1 MTNFFT
7 GQLVT
12 LQYEQRQ
19 FEAIVIDPNGLG
31 RSQPSIGFGF
41 RMMAKH
47 GGLNHDTI
55 SKWVTKESVFEGG
68 KNNEIQTLKLP
79 SGKALRVMKIIGQ
92 DNNRYYVLEVSQWV
106 RVAADIIN
114 NPGKVRKPVRTK
126 LLDFLTWFA
135 IKGFY
140 ADAYV
145 ALKGTYTR
153 ADSRTVSHWMNSRE
167 SGIPIRNNY
176 TRFLAS
182 QGCTDGYEY
191 ANWTNTIYKGLFGM
205 NKKQMTEVWELV
217 EGSPDI
223 GRNYVPKAEGL
234 KAIAHCED
242 MVIRLFHE
250 SLDQAHDD
258 AIYYTAKKFDT
269 KKHRIK

>member
-31 RSQPSIGFGF
+31 KNQPSIGFGF

-47 GGLNHDTI
+47 GGLPVNTL
-55 SKWVTKESVFEGG
+55 SQWVTRESGFEGVT
-68 KNNEIQTLKLP
+68 NNQVRPLKLL

-106 RVAADIIN
+106 RVAANIIN

-167 SGIPIRNNY
+167 SP
-176 TRFLAS
+176 
-182 QGCTDGYEY
+182 
-191 ANWTNTIYKGLFGM
+191 NT
-205 NKKQMTEVWELV
+205 
-217 EGSPDI
+217 
-223 GRNYVPKAEGL
+223 
-234 KAIAHCED
+234 H
-242 MVIRLFHE
+242 
-250 SLDQAHDD
+250 
-258 AIYYTAKKFDT
+258 
-269 KKHRIK
+269 